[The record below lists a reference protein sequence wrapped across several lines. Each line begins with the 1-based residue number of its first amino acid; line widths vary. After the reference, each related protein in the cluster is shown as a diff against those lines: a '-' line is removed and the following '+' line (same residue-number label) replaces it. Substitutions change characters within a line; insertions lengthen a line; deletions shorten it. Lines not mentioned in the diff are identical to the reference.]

1 MMIETMTS
9 IDVFIPI
16 TKTSTEGMGITMM
29 RSGSEDV
36 VKKRSE
42 GGERKKSEG

>member
-16 TKTSTEGMGITMM
+16 RKTSTEGMGITMM
-29 RSGSEDV
+29 RNGSKGV
-36 VKKRSE
+36 VKKRTE

>member
-9 IDVFIPI
+9 IDVFILI
-16 TKTSTEGMGITMM
+16 TKTSIEGMGITM